1 VGALP
6 GAKPN
11 TGDQLFF
18 GDFTNTFKNNELEPK
33 K

>member
-1 VGALP
+1 VGALR

-11 TGDQLFF
+11 ACDQLFF
-18 GDFTNTFKNNELEPK
+18 GDFENTFKNNELESK